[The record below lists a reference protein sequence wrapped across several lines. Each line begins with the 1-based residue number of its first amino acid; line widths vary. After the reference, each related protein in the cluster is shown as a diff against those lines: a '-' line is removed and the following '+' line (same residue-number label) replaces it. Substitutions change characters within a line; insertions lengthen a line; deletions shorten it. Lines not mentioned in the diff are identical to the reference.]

1 MDTGRE
7 LVAVKTS
14 GMQRERALPIQI
26 FASDGSMAL
35 EHAAQS
41 SWEQGAV
48 GILCAVGGSLLAYW
62 SLQGFVGLAVIT
74 LCITFSTLVTAALG
88 YYYDHAVG
96 CQGENDCRTGGLA
109 GKRLSSEM

>member
-1 MDTGRE
+1 MDAGRKLVPLKNSGTERE
-7 LVAVKTS
+7 L
-14 GMQRERALPIQI
+14 ALPVQI

-35 EHAAQS
+35 EHAGQS
-41 SWEQGAV
+41 TWEQGAV
-48 GILCAVGGSLLAYW
+48 GALCAVGGSLLAYW

-96 CQGENDCRTGGLA
+96 HSSESDYRSGPLS
-109 GKRLSSEM
+109 GKQLSSGM